1 MSHHPLQSS
10 HGLSSFSEEDP
21 DQPNETGSGL
31 NRFYR
36 FEQSSAGTG
45 YYSVLADQVTLVD
58 EVTASFV
65 AWYRLVVYLSPSK
78 PVNQPQPAVLSG
90 ISQTKRDEFFE
101 LLPVLSAYR
110 LSRADHLLV
119 HDQVSLAYRVFIN
132 HPQRL
137 RCDPA
142 PCDMPETHEQY
153 SIRKEAF
160 DQILNDIRHALNGT
174 ANRIVKS
181 KQHYEQQR
189 LLTHYQAYVE
199 QLMRS
204 VKHTGR
210 RRLLVIRIDVGLQRA
225 SLYKHDLQR
234 FLGYLEQFFKPYR
247 LKPHAHR
254 PSNDVW
260 QHVRGYV
267 RRVEFGVEKGWH
279 AHLLL
284 FIDAD
289 HLISDYTAAQTLGT
303 NWINVV
309 QRAQRGI
316 QAQDQTQDVGVYYNC
331 NAKKSQYGD
340 RLALGLLHNRKPNF
354 KHKMHNLLTHCLPYL
369 FKSQSSVRY
378 HTMPKQRLLTRGES
392 PFSKHGIPKRPTS
405 RRRPKPRQQPSKQ
418 ARHQPPQHPSQ
429 QQLQRPTQVKIIK
442 AKQYRRRPHNGKPN
456 QQKSAKALQDQWWN
470 QADWW
475 ERNK

>member
-10 HGLSSFSEEDP
+10 HGLSSFSEADP

-45 YYSVLADQVTLVD
+45 YYSVLANQVTLVD
-58 EVTASFV
+58 EVTAGFV
-65 AWYRLVVYLSPSK
+65 AWYRLVDYLSPSK
-78 PVNQPQPAVLSG
+78 PVNQPQPAVLSR

-110 LSRADHLLV
+110 LNGADTHMI

-137 RCDPA
+137 RCDP
-142 PCDMPETHEQY
+142 PPNGMPETHEQY
-153 SIRKEAF
+153 SIRKKAF
-160 DQILNDIRHALNGT
+160 GQILKAIRYALNGT

-189 LLTHYQAYVE
+189 LLTRYQAYVE

-204 VKHTGR
+204 TKSTGR
-210 RRLLVIRIDVGLQRA
+210 RRLLVVRIDVSLQRA

-289 HLISDYTAAQTLGT
+289 HLRKDYTAAQALGMH
-303 NWINVV
+303 WINVV

-316 QAQDQTQDVGVYYNC
+316 QAQDMGLYYNC
-331 NAKKSQYGD
+331 NGKKYQYRD
-340 RLALGLLHNRKPNF
+340 RLALGLLDNDKRDF

-392 PFSKHGIPKRPTS
+392 PFSKHGILKRPTS
-405 RRRPKPRQQPSKQ
+405 RRRPETRQQPSKQ
-418 ARHQPPQHPSQ
+418 ARHQPLQQPPQHPSQ
-429 QQLQRPTQVKIIK
+429 QHRPVKIIK
-442 AKQYRRRPHNGKPN
+442 AKQYRRRPHNGKSN

>member
-36 FEQSSAGTG
+36 FKQSSAGTG
-45 YYSVLADQVTLVD
+45 YYSVLANQVTLVD

-90 ISQTKRDEFFE
+90 ISQKKRDEFFE

-110 LSRADHLLV
+110 LNGADTHMI

-174 ANRIVKS
+174 ANRIAKS
-181 KQHYEQQR
+181 KQRYEQQR

-199 QLMRS
+199 QLMRPN
-204 VKHTGR
+204 KNGGL

-284 FIDAD
+284 FLDAD
-289 HLISDYTAAQTLGT
+289 HLISDYSAAKALGMH
-303 NWINVV
+303 WINVV

-316 QAQDQTQDVGVYYNC
+316 QAQDMGLCHNC
-331 NAKKSQYGD
+331 HINKSQYRD

-354 KHKMHNLLTHCLPYL
+354 NKKMHNLLTHCLPYL
-369 FKSQSSVRY
+369 FKSQPSVRY

-405 RRRPKPRQQPSKQ
+405 RPRPKSQQQPSKQ
-418 ARHQPPQHPSQ
+418 ARHQPPQQP
-429 QQLQRPTQVKIIK
+429 LQRPTQVKIIK